1 MYTRKH
7 FKMIAE
13 TVSRIQDPVV
23 REAQVQHYIAIF
35 TDSNPRFS
43 VGKFREYVE
52 TLVEKSAA

>member
-1 MYTRKH
+1 
-7 FKMIAE
+7 MIAE